1 MKIKYLS
8 YLLII
13 VIVVMSGYIV
23 VLKNKAVESS
33 KLLSQLNLQNQQL
46 EEIKNRELGARN
58 MIPQYMSDTN
68 SILDE
73 VSSVLPVLKF
83 KTKTKTN
90 EEQKLL
96 SSAKEWLLG
105 QEGKKALKNKVVLSL
120 LPNGLG
126 NNNLFIIDALTYEK
140 PIISTNV
147 TEMPIPIGKAY
158 IQYAQFR
165 MKQENGEWKV
175 AEFVDHF

>member
-1 MKIKYLS
+1 
-8 YLLII
+8 
-13 VIVVMSGYIV
+13 MSGYIV
-23 VLKNKAVESS
+23 VLKSKAVESS
-33 KLLSQLNLQNQQL
+33 KLLSKLDSQNEQINELNNK
-46 EEIKNRELGARN
+46 EIGVRN
-58 MIPQYMSDTN
+58 MISQYMSDTN

-73 VSSVLPVLKF
+73 ASSVLPVLKF
-83 KTKTKTN
+83 KTKTN

-96 SSAKEWLLG
+96 SNAKEWLLG

-120 LPNGLG
+120 LPEGLG
-126 NNNLFIIDALTYEK
+126 DNNLFIISALTYEK
-140 PIISTNV
+140 PVISINV
-147 TEMPIPIGKAY
+147 TEWPTPIGKEY